1 MSQTKQTKQTSVAKT
16 QDPVG
21 LRERRRSPRSFSEDG
36 ISIEESDSD
45 SAWAAF
51 NEAAVTP
58 ANTEPKNTSRARSDA
73 ANRSAGSQDI
83 GNDFAIMDDRGL
95 EPNDVGNNETVK
107 LESVPKVT
115 QINLALQELGR
126 QHREI
131 ADTIEGTWGHR
142 ECLIYIK
149 RLLVEGYDKTDTSR
163 TGFTMEVV
171 GALTSLVSLHPQEK

>member
-1 MSQTKQTKQTSVAKT
+1 
-16 QDPVG
+16 
-21 LRERRRSPRSFSEDG
+21 
-36 ISIEESDSD
+36 
-45 SAWAAF
+45 
-51 NEAAVTP
+51 
-58 ANTEPKNTSRARSDA
+58 
-73 ANRSAGSQDI
+73 
-83 GNDFAIMDDRGL
+83 MDDRGL
-95 EPNDVGNNETVK
+95 EPNDDGNNETVT

-126 QHREI
+126 QHLEI